1 MYMSKLSTLKT
12 SHKIAAG
19 LVGAALLVAA
29 PAYAAT
35 SAGITLT
42 GSVQQI
48 LNLTVTATTAASSL
62 DLTAV
67 ASGLKIATV
76 LSESNKTTGY
86 AVSVSSANQAA
97 TQCTVTS
104 GPCFYSPVGGGAGSN
119 MPFTLSRNTVNVA
132 FTGATGQFVSTTA
145 RSVLGGDAYDAKI
158 SYDGVS
164 AALPQA
170 TNYTETLTFTI
181 SAP

>member
-1 MYMSKLSTLKT
+1 MSKLSTLKT

-19 LVGAALLVAA
+19 LVGAALLVAG

-62 DLTAV
+62 DLTANV
-67 ASGLKIATV
+67 SGLKIATV
-76 LSESNKTTGY
+76 LAESNKTTGY
-86 AVSVSSANQAA
+86 AVSVSSANQSSSN
-97 TQCTVTS
+97 CTATS
-104 GPCFYSPVGGGAGSN
+104 GPCFHSPVGGGSGSN
-119 MPFTLSRNTVNVA
+119 MPFTLSRNSVNVS
-132 FTGATGQFVSTTA
+132 FTGATGQFVTTTA
-145 RSVLGGDAYDAKI
+145 RSVLGGDAYDAKV

-170 TNYTETLTFTI
+170 SNYTETLTFTI